1 MNKTRVEVNSELTQE
16 QKQWL
21 DADECLW
28 RRAVEIAGRSKGLD
42 ATGIYHVLRNLG
54 LSPSE
59 RLRKGLVHGRLRP
72 KRG

>member
-1 MNKTRVEVNSELTQE
+1 MDIELKRELTPQ

-21 DADECLW
+21 DADEHLW
-28 RRAVEIAGRSKGLD
+28 RRAREIAGTRNGLD
-42 ATGIYHVLRNLG
+42 VIGIYHVLRNLQ

-59 RLRKGLVHGRLRP
+59 RLRKGLAHGRLRP

>member
-1 MNKTRVEVNSELTQE
+1 MNTTRVEVNSELTQE

-21 DADECLW
+21 DADERLW
-28 RRAVEIAGRSKGLD
+28 RRAVEIAGRSNGLD
-42 ATGIYHVLRNLG
+42 ATGIYHVLRNLV

-59 RLRKGLVHGRLRP
+59 RLRKGLAHGRLRA